1 MQLCEIICP
10 DKVLVAH
17 SMFPQHDSFLLKVT
31 ATHTPAIGNE
41 KV

>member
-1 MQLCEIICP
+1 MQLYEIICP

-17 SMFPQHDSFLLKVT
+17 SMFHQHDSFLLEVT
-31 ATHTPAIGNE
+31 ATHTPAIGNK